1 MSKNKKNN
9 RNKTRIEDLKLVTKR
24 RVIISDLAKLLGDSK
39 MMFVDSP
46 ELSKYCPSHH
56 RTEDGSYIGLSFVNG
71 KVKIQKIIQ
80 YDHKFKEARA
90 AEVLS

>member
-9 RNKTRIEDLKLVTKR
+9 RTKTRIEDLKLVTKR

-46 ELSKYCPSHH
+46 EYCPSHH
-56 RTEDGSYIGLSFVNG
+56 RTEEGNYIGLSFVNG
-71 KVKIQKIIQ
+71 KVKIQKIIR
-80 YDHKFKEARA
+80 YDHKFKETRA

>member
-1 MSKNKKNN
+1 MSKNKKN

-39 MMFVDSP
+39 MMFVDSS
-46 ELSKYCPSHH
+46 ELAKYCPSHH

-71 KVKIQKIIQ
+71 KVKIQKIIR
-80 YDHKFKEARA
+80 YDNKFKETRA

>member
-9 RNKTRIEDLKLVTKR
+9 RTKTRIEDLKLVTKR

-80 YDHKFKEARA
+80 HVNKFKEARA

>member
-1 MSKNKKNN
+1 MSKNKKN

-46 ELSKYCPSHH
+46 ELSKYCQSHH
-56 RTEDGSYIGLSFVNG
+56 R
-71 KVKIQKIIQ
+71 QKM
-80 YDHKFKEARA
+80 EAT
-90 AEVLS
+90 

>member
-9 RNKTRIEDLKLVTKR
+9 RTKTRIEDLKLVTKR

-56 RTEDGSYIGLSFVNG
+56 RTKDGSYIGLSFVNG

-80 YDHKFKEARA
+80 HVNKFKEARA